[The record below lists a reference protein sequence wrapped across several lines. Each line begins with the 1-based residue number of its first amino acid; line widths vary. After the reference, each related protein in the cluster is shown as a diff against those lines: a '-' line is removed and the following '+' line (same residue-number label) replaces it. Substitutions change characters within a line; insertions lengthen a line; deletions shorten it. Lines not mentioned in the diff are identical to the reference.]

1 MTRHCCQIAL
11 ASTTPDATLSSSK
24 PHLTPLVDT
33 PTDYTISLAGK
44 LHTVMAARADLLQH
58 SPFKINLDLKIPV
71 HDCPPIPLL
80 RQPCDEIEQQTQTT
94 VTISNP
100 PPKHSS
106 FASEN
111 TITIRIN
118 GLPPQAEIARVRVL
132 TILDSLSDLSVDT
145 VQIPL
150 RLQPLICGRKRI
162 ALQPIIEET
171 LTNIYF
177 PSPFVDPLNNT
188 SNSSEFSPPIY
199 ITGDPG
205 NLSRVKDMLTKLAA
219 QKAKS
224 MYHKD
229 TIMHAR
235 KLDWMLLHRR
245 DELRTIM
252 HDNGSFIALPALGSG
267 TGLVT
272 VYAENRVNAERT
284 LRSLNFLA
292 CSIYEACFYFNNRD
306 GAIYGTDGSNTF
318 FNSITNLANLVTQLS
333 QISGAEVAYKTDP
346 GCIQVHGT
354 ERAVRN
360 VYQRLHEMTF
370 LKMFHQ
376 DTTFSVELSNEQR
389 EFISGKK
396 SGKINKIM
404 KTSGAKIKFMP
415 FSEYN
420 FIIEVES
427 TSFTKALD
435 GLTLLQ
441 EELPAEISFYV
452 PETYHKRIIGVGGK
466 NIQRIMK
473 KYGVYVKFSNAEE
486 FAALGGY
493 YGNDDNV
500 VARTPMKNQL
510 NLDNLRHAVMELI
523 SAKDKDFVVQTVG
536 IPFRSHRAII
546 RDNEQYLKDISQ
558 KANTRILWPD
568 HELASDSVTLI
579 GPEAQVG
586 NAAQM
591 LRACVP
597 EDYCLYVSYSPGLSA
612 ILASEHYREAVVDRL
627 EHEMNVQVTLGT
639 DDQDGDQVIV
649 LKMNKANLDCLPA
662 ALDILVGYLKSQNIR
677 VYEDPPKQGFH
688 TKRSSSTSSVA
699 DSFGIPFGNKV
710 LPSVTCSAE
719 LPGIQYKHQHSKSTQ
734 PQKTQPL
741 QHQHQ
746 QPQSHIHQK
755 SQQQPKPHSPT
766 SSLSGFS
773 SYSLFDY
780 PGSTSGSNVLDASW
794 RHFRDINSPRTAENI
809 RAIFDTPIEQTTEQE
824 IALAKHRRNL
834 PMAGTGGLGYRVNG
848 GVSSGGGSSGLTG
861 NADIWTNPPQVSLMN
876 PGYGHG
882 SVSTG
887 TTNSSMNLGLD
898 GHKQMLYADQPA
910 GIYQG
915 YPSMNNSNHNGLPKF
930 NPHHTH
936 PAAVDFQYYIC
947 PTSSTSTGSNSSLHS
962 SQSIPEPL
970 TEHEMRHFKHLARR
984 PHEHSLT

>member
-1 MTRHCCQIAL
+1 MSQTAAFSFCYAPPASGQYSNYDSSPSHDDSVLANLRDTCNNVMTRHCCQIAL
-11 ASTTPDATLSSSK
+11 ASTAPDASLSSSK

-44 LHTVMAARADLLQH
+44 LHT
-58 SPFKINLDLKIPV
+58 INLDIKIPV
-71 HDCPPIPLL
+71 HDCPQLTLL
-80 RQPCDEIEQQTQTT
+80 RIPCDEIQEQTG
-94 VTISNP
+94 TIIKITNP
-100 PPKHSS
+100 PPKHSA

-111 TITIRIN
+111 TITIKID

-132 TILDSLSDLSVDT
+132 TILDSLSDLSIDT
-145 VQIPL
+145 VKIPL
-150 RLQPLICGRKRI
+150 RLQPLICGRKRT

-177 PSPFVDPLNNT
+177 PSPFVDPLNNNA
-188 SNSSEFSPPIY
+188 SESSSEFSPPIY
-199 ITGDPG
+199 ITGDPSSV
-205 NLSRVKDMLTKLAA
+205 SRVKDMLTKLAA

-252 HDNGSFIALPALGSG
+252 HDNGSFIALPPLGSG

-346 GCIQVHGT
+346 GCIEVHGT

-536 IPFRSHRAII
+536 IPFRMHRTLI

-568 HELASDSVTLI
+568 HELASDAVTLV

-597 EDYCLYVSYSPGLSA
+597 EDYCIHVPFSTNLIA
-612 ILASEHYREAVVDRL
+612 ILDSDHYQEAVVDRL
-627 EHEMNVQVTLGT
+627 EQEMNVKTTNSATPTTLTEDKNNKNHKNNNNISSSSSTSSISSSTSSIGMAFSMGMHISAA
-639 DDQDGDQVIV
+639 DDQVIV
-649 LKMNKANLDCLPA
+649 LKMNKGNLDCLPA
-662 ALDILVGYLKSQNIR
+662 ALDILIGFLKSQHVR
-677 VYEDPPKQGFH
+677 LYDDPPPKPAFH
-688 TKRSSSTSSVA
+688 TKRSSSTSSVT
-699 DSFGIPFGNKV
+699 DSFGISFGNKV
-710 LPSVTCSAE
+710 LPSVTCS
-719 LPGIQYKHQHSKSTQ
+719 GK
-734 PQKTQPL
+734 
-741 QHQHQ
+741 
-746 QPQSHIHQK
+746 
-755 SQQQPKPHSPT
+755 
-766 SSLSGFS
+766 
-773 SYSLFDY
+773 
-780 PGSTSGSNVLDASW
+780 
-794 RHFRDINSPRTAENI
+794 
-809 RAIFDTPIEQTTEQE
+809 
-824 IALAKHRRNL
+824 
-834 PMAGTGGLGYRVNG
+834 
-848 GVSSGGGSSGLTG
+848 
-861 NADIWTNPPQVSLMN
+861 
-876 PGYGHG
+876 
-882 SVSTG
+882 
-887 TTNSSMNLGLD
+887 
-898 GHKQMLYADQPA
+898 
-910 GIYQG
+910 
-915 YPSMNNSNHNGLPKF
+915 
-930 NPHHTH
+930 
-936 PAAVDFQYYIC
+936 
-947 PTSSTSTGSNSSLHS
+947 
-962 SQSIPEPL
+962 
-970 TEHEMRHFKHLARR
+970 
-984 PHEHSLT
+984 

>member
-1 MTRHCCQIAL
+1 
-11 ASTTPDATLSSSK
+11 
-24 PHLTPLVDT
+24 
-33 PTDYTISLAGK
+33 
-44 LHTVMAARADLLQH
+44 
-58 SPFKINLDLKIPV
+58 
-71 HDCPPIPLL
+71 
-80 RQPCDEIEQQTQTT
+80 DEIQEQTG
-94 VTISNP
+94 TIIKITNP
-100 PPKHSS
+100 PPKHSA

-111 TITIRIN
+111 TITIKID

-132 TILDSLSDLSVDT
+132 TILDSLSDLSIDT
-145 VQIPL
+145 VKIPL
-150 RLQPLICGRKRI
+150 RLQPLICGRKRT

-177 PSPFVDPLNNT
+177 PSPFVDPLNNNA
-188 SNSSEFSPPIY
+188 SESSSEFSPPIY
-199 ITGDPG
+199 ITGDPSSV
-205 NLSRVKDMLTKLAA
+205 SRVKDMLTKLAA

-252 HDNGSFIALPALGSG
+252 HDNGSFIALPPLGSG

-346 GCIQVHGT
+346 GCIEVHGT

-536 IPFRSHRAII
+536 IPFRMHRTLI

-568 HELASDSVTLI
+568 HELASDAVTLV

-597 EDYCLYVSYSPGLSA
+597 EDYCIHVPFSTNLIA
-612 ILASEHYREAVVDRL
+612 ILDSDHYQEAVVDRL
-627 EHEMNVQVTLGT
+627 EQEMNV
-639 DDQDGDQVIV
+639 
-649 LKMNKANLDCLPA
+649 
-662 ALDILVGYLKSQNIR
+662 
-677 VYEDPPKQGFH
+677 
-688 TKRSSSTSSVA
+688 
-699 DSFGIPFGNKV
+699 
-710 LPSVTCSAE
+710 
-719 LPGIQYKHQHSKSTQ
+719 
-734 PQKTQPL
+734 
-741 QHQHQ
+741 
-746 QPQSHIHQK
+746 
-755 SQQQPKPHSPT
+755 
-766 SSLSGFS
+766 
-773 SYSLFDY
+773 
-780 PGSTSGSNVLDASW
+780 
-794 RHFRDINSPRTAENI
+794 
-809 RAIFDTPIEQTTEQE
+809 
-824 IALAKHRRNL
+824 
-834 PMAGTGGLGYRVNG
+834 
-848 GVSSGGGSSGLTG
+848 
-861 NADIWTNPPQVSLMN
+861 
-876 PGYGHG
+876 
-882 SVSTG
+882 
-887 TTNSSMNLGLD
+887 
-898 GHKQMLYADQPA
+898 
-910 GIYQG
+910 
-915 YPSMNNSNHNGLPKF
+915 
-930 NPHHTH
+930 
-936 PAAVDFQYYIC
+936 
-947 PTSSTSTGSNSSLHS
+947 
-962 SQSIPEPL
+962 
-970 TEHEMRHFKHLARR
+970 
-984 PHEHSLT
+984 